1 MKILIIEDE
10 KELRKSIIT
19 YLSAEGYL
27 CESAGNSREA
37 IEKIGVYEYDC
48 FVVDIML
55 PDGNGLDIIREIK
68 KKGIEGGVIIISAK
82 DSLEDRIVGL
92 EIGSDD
98 YLVKPFH
105 LSELNAR
112 IKSILRRRNFAGSNE
127 VVFHEI
133 TLNVNARE
141 VLVNGVVL
149 NLTGKEYEI
158 ILYFLS
164 NIGRVIP
171 KESLVEHI
179 WGDYVDSVDSLDFIY
194 THIKNTRKK
203 LIEAGANDY
212 IKTVYGV
219 GYKFSS

>member
-133 TLNVNARE
+133 ILNVNARE

>member
-10 KELRKSIIT
+10 KELRKSVVS
-19 YLSAEGYL
+19 YLSGEGYL
-27 CESAGNSREA
+27 CESASSSKEA
-37 IEKIGVYEYDC
+37 IEKIGVYDYDC

-68 KKGIEGGVIIISAK
+68 RKGIVGGVIIVSAK
-82 DSLEDRIVGL
+82 NSLEDRIEGL

-112 IKSILRRRNFAGSNE
+112 IKSILRRRNFSGSNE

-133 TLNVNARE
+133 TVNIDSRE
-141 VLVNGVVL
+141 VQVHGKPI

-158 ILYFLS
+158 LVYFLS
-164 NIGRVIP
+164 NKGRVIP
-171 KESLVEHI
+171 KDSLAEHV
-179 WGDYVDSVDSLDFIY
+179 WGDYMDNVDSLDFIY

-203 LIEAGANDY
+203 LLDAGANDY

-219 GYKFSS
+219 GYKFTA